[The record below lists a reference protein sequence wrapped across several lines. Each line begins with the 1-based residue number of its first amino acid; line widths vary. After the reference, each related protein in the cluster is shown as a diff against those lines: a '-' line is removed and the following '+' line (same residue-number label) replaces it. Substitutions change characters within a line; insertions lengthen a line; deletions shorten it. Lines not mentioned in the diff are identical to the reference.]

1 MNKNF
6 FGFICGLL
14 IIILIIV
21 VIFLIM
27 CNNNRHQCKKT
38 PVPKTILEKFIE
50 DMQPMKDEIVKLDEE
65 LLTLIYTENIN
76 LINPIYSTTAL
87 RNNFKNV
94 ISDTQCIIEIIKI
107 DMSKVSPLK
116 PIPIL
121 KCINKTTKNIELWE
135 KDIILR
141 LIINIIKTLHHKLTP
156 GAGSVVEF

>member
-6 FGFICGLL
+6 FGVICGLL

-27 CNNNRHQCKKT
+27 CNNKRHLCKKN

-50 DMQPMKDEIVKLDEE
+50 DMQPMKDEIVKLDKE
-65 LLTLIYTENIN
+65 LLTSIYTENIN
-76 LINPIYSTTAL
+76 LINPIYSTTEL

-107 DMSKVSPLK
+107 DMSKVSTLK
-116 PIPIL
+116 PMPIM
-121 KCINKTTKNIELWE
+121 KCISKTTKNIELWE
-135 KDIILR
+135 KEIILR

-156 GAGSVVEF
+156 GAGSVVEL